1 MGTPRRYPQR
11 WAELALGAS
20 LVWSFSVEVV
30 SAQSTNGTTTLLE
43 ETFSSGGGRV
53 GGGNPMTAVTM
64 LGQPA
69 AGVGANDAFTIV
81 VGYPADAPDLPSGT
95 NAITVEGTLSEPVD
109 SVVVKSEPLG
119 EVVAATIEGMTF
131 RAINVPLTEGQ
142 NTLTATAIDRV
153 GLSASYTIT
162 VYLDTRPPARPT
174 LAATPPVTTATSY
187 TLTGTKTPGTSVWV
201 NGVEVVPLNDDA
213 TWTTT
218 IPLVEGDNVLVIVTK
233 DAAGNESTS
242 TAVTIVVDNLP
253 PVISEVTFV
262 DPDGQVLRLDSST
275 QSPKT
280 NFSPVTV
287 RGRVDDSLTTVQ
299 INGRPE
305 APQPKRT
312 FEVTLPL
319 SGGATALTLIATSP
333 NDHVTTETFTV
344 TRGTTPILLSAQPA
358 DATKHPVG
366 TTLAIQATASDMEAD
381 PLEYQIL
388 IGGVVVADWSATAP
402 YPWTLRESDLGLR
415 PLDLRVRD
423 GFGGLASIQAE
434 VYILH
439 PAVPPPVV
447 SQPTQVQTLTLLQTP
462 SKSTVGKATVKPTPK
477 TSKRPK
483 PIPKRTVTPK
493 SSKKK

>member
-1 MGTPRRYPQR
+1 V
-11 WAELALGAS
+11 LGAS

-30 SAQSTNGTTTLLE
+30 SAQSTNGSITLVE
-43 ETFSSGGGRV
+43 ETISSGGGRT
-53 GGGNPMTAVTM
+53 GGGNPMSVVTT

-69 AGVGANDAFTIV
+69 AGVGANDAFMIV

-95 NAITVEGTLSEPVD
+95 NAITVEGTLSEPVG

-119 EVVAATIEGMTF
+119 EVVTATIEGTTF
-131 RAINVPLTEGQ
+131 RAMNVPITEGH

-153 GLSASYTIT
+153 GLSASDTIT

-174 LAATPPVTTATSY
+174 VAATPPVTTATSQ

-201 NGVEVVPLNDDA
+201 NGVEVVPLNDD
-213 TWTTT
+213 TIWTAT
-218 IPLVEGDNVLVIVTK
+218 IPLMEGDNVLVIVTK

-242 TAVTIVVDNLP
+242 TTVTIVVDSLP
-253 PVISEVTFV
+253 PVVSEVTFV
-262 DPDGQVLRLDSST
+262 DPDGQTLRLDPPT

-319 SGGATALTLIATSP
+319 SEGSNALTLIATSP
-333 NDHVTTETFTV
+333 NDHVTTDTFTV
-344 TRGTTPILLSAQPA
+344 TRGTIPTLLSTQPA

-366 TTLAIQATASDMEAD
+366 TTLAIHATASDAEAD
-381 PLEYQIL
+381 PLEYHIL
-388 IGGVVVADWSATAP
+388 INGLVMADWSP
-402 YPWTLRESDLGLR
+402 IPSSSWTPSETDLGFGT
-415 PLDLRVRD
+415 LDVRVRD
-423 GFGGLASIQAE
+423 GFGGAASTQSE
-434 VYILH
+434 VYVLH
-439 PAVPPPVV
+439 PAVPPPAAQFAQMHTHT
-447 SQPTQVQTLTLLQTP
+447 SLPETGTAKRRQQPTTP
-462 SKSTVGKATVKPTPK
+462 
-477 TSKRPK
+477 
-483 PIPKRTVTPK
+483 PKRTVTPTPPRRNTGA
-493 SSKKK
+493 SKPR